1 MMGVAGPLHH
11 RLKGLDLSPLQRFK
25 FQQQQHADSKNC
37 LSSSCCYLNF
47 CNTLVTVTQNVSPNF
62 FFPVVFH
69 HAVDHEVF
77 HCTFLDRSIP
87 RADKMKSI
95 FDMLSGA
102 TIRVTDPVVGG

>member
-1 MMGVAGPLHH
+1 M
-11 RLKGLDLSPLQRFK
+11 
-25 FQQQQHADSKNC
+25 
-37 LSSSCCYLNF
+37 
-47 CNTLVTVTQNVSPNF
+47 TVTQNVSPNF

-77 HCTFLDRSIP
+77 HCTFLDRRIP